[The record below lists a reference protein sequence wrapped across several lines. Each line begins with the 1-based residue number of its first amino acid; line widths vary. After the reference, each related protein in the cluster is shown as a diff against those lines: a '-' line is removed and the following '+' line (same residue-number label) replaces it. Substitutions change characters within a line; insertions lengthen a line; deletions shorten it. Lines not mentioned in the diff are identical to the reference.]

1 MQNIWYLLSCG
12 LEVCSNMHTN
22 AMPQIWLSSWK
33 RRCWIQL
40 QVFLLL
46 CPWSPLEGIRP
57 VACMADY
64 PHSVALKIDLAF
76 GDVVP
81 FGTAAGLPS
90 STALFSHCI
99 NYAGDS
105 SIIIMQYLVYSYCTA
120 LFFAVAKWLLAQWSN
135 NGSQLTW
142 TQAGGSL
149 VTRLSQS
156 FKLSQGFFAQCNV
169 SMLDCCI

>member
-1 MQNIWYLLSCG
+1 M
-12 LEVCSNMHTN
+12 
-22 AMPQIWLSSWK
+22 
-33 RRCWIQL
+33 
-40 QVFLLL
+40 
-46 CPWSPLEGIRP
+46 EGIRP

-105 SIIIMQYLVYSYCTA
+105 SIIITQYLIYSYCTA
-120 LFFAVAKWLLAQWSN
+120 LFFAVAQWLLEQ
-135 NGSQLTW
+135 
-142 TQAGGSL
+142 
-149 VTRLSQS
+149 
-156 FKLSQGFFAQCNV
+156 
-169 SMLDCCI
+169 